1 VTEVVIVLL
10 CIFFERRFRLA
21 ISKAFVQLL
30 GGEMASQEGIGSA
43 FYFSLPLAVK
53 IKESHEQNSKHE
65 KKEIVP
71 KRKKIK
77 NADCR

>member
-1 VTEVVIVLL
+1 V
-10 CIFFERRFRLA
+10 RRFRLA

-53 IKESHEQNSKHE
+53 IKERSHEQNSKHE